1 MLNFSPQKREL
12 VFLAVLIAVAFIVRV
27 LLFPLQGYHND
38 LVTYQYWFNTAAE
51 NGIRPFY
58 NVVLQQVGWIDY
70 PPFNVYIFWIFGTL
84 SKIASAW
91 GIDAANIVKLAPN
104 IFDMA
109 TAALIYFFLRRQL
122 STKQSLIGTAL
133 YAFNPAII
141 FNAAVWGQFDAI
153 YTFFLVISLML
164 ALKGKPKLSAAAFA
178 IAVLT
183 KPQAIAMLPV
193 VAYLIFRKNG
203 LKNTLLSVAVFAATV
218 FAVILPFDWNGNPI
232 TFLGNIYFG
241 AYSGYAYTSINA
253 FNFWGIFGLWLPDT
267 NFFLI
272 GWTMFGA
279 FVIFSLYVLHK
290 RFNVS
295 GNTLAIFCAFMLLFA
310 FFMLPTRIH
319 ERYLF
324 PAISM
329 LVLLFPI
336 ARRTRIFY
344 FVLTATLFVNQAYV
358 LSYLNSP
365 NPFIPSGDLVV
376 LAVSVINL
384 ITFLYGSV
392 IMWAELKARSL
403 LKSSEIPTQK
413 NGQNG
418 ELA

>member
-1 MLNFSPQKREL
+1 MLNFSSQKREL
-12 VFLAVLIAVAFIVRV
+12 VFLAVLIAVAFVVRV

-38 LVTYQYWFNTAAE
+38 MVTFQYWFNTAAE

-58 NVVLQQVGWIDY
+58 TVVLQQVGWIDY

-84 SKIASAW
+84 SKALSAW

-109 TAALIYFFLRRQL
+109 TAALIYFFLRKQL
-122 STKQSLIGTAL
+122 TFKQSLIGAGL

-164 ALKGKPKLSAAAFA
+164 ALKSKPKLSAAAFA

-183 KPQAIAMLPV
+183 KPQAIAMLPI

-203 LKNTLLSVAVFAATV
+203 LKNTLISVAVFAATV

-253 FNFWGIFGLWLPDT
+253 FNLWGMFGLWLADA

-279 FVIFSLYVLHK
+279 FVVFSVYVLHK
-290 RFNVS
+290 RFHVS
-295 GNTLAIFCAFMLLFA
+295 GNTLAIFCAFMLFFA

-329 LVLLFPI
+329 LALLFPL
-336 ARRTRIFY
+336 AKRTRIFY
-344 FVLTATLFVNQAYV
+344 LVLTATLFVNQAYV
-358 LSYLNSP
+358 LSFLNLP

-384 ITFLYGSV
+384 VMFLYGSV
-392 IMWAELKARSL
+392 LMWEELKARAL
-403 LKSSEIPTQK
+403 LKTELSTSNIVSAM
-413 NGQNG
+413 G
-418 ELA
+418 ESK